1 MPWDIITSIA
11 QLFRRPNLV
20 LSKNSQQCGYYVL
33 FKLLLKLLKL
43 FHEKEDVLQRKGLK
57 DKIHITSKNFAT
69 QKEVEEISLDPKL
82 TIISMR
88 VLGSGDKFLRSL
100 LKDFGQLKLNVG
112 FEKKDKR
119 FWRK

>member
-1 MPWDIITSIA
+1 MPWDIVTSIA

-20 LSKNSQQCGYYVL
+20 LSKNSQQCGHYVL
-33 FKLLLKLLKL
+33 FKLLLKL
-43 FHEKEDVLQRKGLK
+43 FHEKKDVLQRKGLK

-100 LKDFGQLKLNVG
+100 LKDFG
-112 FEKKDKR
+112 
-119 FWRK
+119 